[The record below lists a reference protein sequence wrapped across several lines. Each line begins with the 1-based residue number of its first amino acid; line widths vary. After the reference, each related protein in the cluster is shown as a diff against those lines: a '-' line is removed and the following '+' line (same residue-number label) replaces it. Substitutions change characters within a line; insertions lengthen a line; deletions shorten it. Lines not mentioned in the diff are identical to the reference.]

1 MARAPGPSAAPLG
14 SFLRDFPAPLGPGEP
29 LPWSSAGSGA
39 LSRAEVPGAL
49 AERARSLL
57 GGRGVSPLLE
67 ASLIHAAVDEVLQ
80 TDLTEFK
87 LQNVETEGEGDEERF
102 TLLDGESLQRCFF
115 NKLRDICS
123 EWHKQLPSL
132 RPLERFLLVSIHAI
146 RNTRRKMEDRH
157 VLLPEF
163 NQLFGLSDDVDRAY
177 FAVFDGHGGVD
188 AANYS
193 ATHLHVNVGLH
204 EEIVKNPAEA
214 LKCSFQKTDE
224 MFLFKAKR
232 EKLRSGTTG
241 VSALIVGNKLHIA
254 WLGDSQVMLVQQGK
268 AVTLME
274 PHKPER
280 EDERARIETL
290 GGCVTYMDCW
300 RVNGT
305 LAVSRAIGNV
315 VRFLEACNTNQ
326 SVNSAMS
333 ARKIRDYN
341 SCCVFGM
348 DQYWMSK
355 KKILLFACYSIGILK
370 LISGNSSSHPDYR
383 TSETFL
389 SLYFLVPADC
399 FQTFALF
406 RVGEKLSD
414 FLHLLSSLSLT
425 PAGQADRLVTEH
437 VPRLVGPSV
446 SVILQGLLWKV
457 MSVLCLCSGKLDLC
471 DYSG

>member
-1 MARAPGPSAAPLG
+1 MALEVEASGAPLS
-14 SFLRDFPAPLGPGEP
+14 SFLRDFPSPLGPGEP

-39 LSRAEVPGAL
+39 LSKAEVPGAL

-57 GGRGVSPLLE
+57 GGRGISPLLA
-67 ASLIHAAVDEVLQ
+67 ASLIHAAVDGILQ

-87 LQNVETEGEGDEERF
+87 QQSVETEGEGDEEKF

-115 NKLRDICS
+115 NKLRDVCF
-123 EWHKQLPSL
+123 EWQKQLPPL
-132 RPLERFLLVSIHAI
+132 RPLKRFLLVSIHAI

-163 NQLFGLSDDVDRAY
+163 NQLFGLSDDIDRAY

-204 EEIVKNPAEA
+204 KEIVKNPAEA

-280 EDERARIETL
+280 EDEKARIETL

-305 LAVSRAIGNV
+305 LAVSRAIGDI
-315 VRFLEACNTNQ
+315 CQ
-326 SVNSAMS
+326 
-333 ARKIRDYN
+333 KPY
-341 SCCVFGM
+341 
-348 DQYWMSK
+348 
-355 KKILLFACYSIGILK
+355 
-370 LISGNSSSHPDYR
+370 ISGDADGDSFELNGSEDYLLLACDGFFDAIKPYEMWR
-383 TSETFL
+383 F
-389 SLYFLVPADC
+389 V
-399 FQTFALF
+399 QLF
-406 RVGEKLSD
+406 RVWDQTSKAC
-414 FLHLLSSLSLT
+414 
-425 PAGQADRLVTEH
+425 PRAAGHIPL
-437 VPRLVGPSV
+437 P
-446 SVILQGLLWKV
+446 WKW
-457 MSVLCLCSGKLDLC
+457 
-471 DYSG
+471 

>member
-1 MARAPGPSAAPLG
+1 MALEVEAAGAPLS

-39 LSRAEVPGAL
+39 LSKAEVPGAL

-57 GGRGVSPLLE
+57 GGRGVSPLLA

-80 TDLTEFK
+80 TDLSEFK
-87 LQNVETEGEGDEERF
+87 QQSVQTEGEGDEERL

-115 NKLRDICS
+115 NKLRDVCS
-123 EWHKQLPSL
+123 EWQKQLPPL
-132 RPLERFLLVSIHAI
+132 RPLKRFLLVSIHAI

-163 NQLFGLSDDVDRAY
+163 NQLFGLSDDTDRAY

-305 LAVSRAIGNV
+305 LAVSRAIGDICQKPYISGDADGNS
-315 VRFLEACNTNQ
+315 FELTGSEDYLLLACDGFFD
-326 SVNSAMS
+326 AIKPYECLM
-333 ARKIRDYN
+333 Y
-341 SCCVFGM
+341 
-348 DQYWMSK
+348 
-355 KKILLFACYSIGILK
+355 LFAYCK
-370 LISGNSSSHPDYR
+370 K
-383 TSETFL
+383 
-389 SLYFLVPADC
+389 
-399 FQTFALF
+399 LF
-406 RVGEKLSD
+406 RSSDWKQVGEKNSPL
-414 FLHLLSSLSLT
+414 
-425 PAGQADRLVTEH
+425 
-437 VPRLVGPSV
+437 
-446 SVILQGLLWKV
+446 
-457 MSVLCLCSGKLDLC
+457 
-471 DYSG
+471 

>member
-1 MARAPGPSAAPLG
+1 S
-14 SFLRDFPAPLGPGEP
+14 
-29 LPWSSAGSGA
+29 
-39 LSRAEVPGAL
+39 
-49 AERARSLL
+49 
-57 GGRGVSPLLE
+57 RGVSPLLA

-87 LQNVETEGEGDEERF
+87 QQSVETEGEGDEERF

-115 NKLRDICS
+115 NKLRDVCS
-123 EWHKQLPSL
+123 EWQKQLPPL
-132 RPLERFLLVSIHAI
+132 RPLKRFLLVSIHAI

-163 NQLFGLSDDVDRAY
+163 NQLFGLSVICLPLSPSPQKDDIDRAY

-254 WLGDSQVMLVQQGK
+254 WLGDSQVMLVQQGR

-305 LAVSRAIGNV
+305 LAVSRAIGDI
-315 VRFLEACNTNQ
+315 CQ
-326 SVNSAMS
+326 
-333 ARKIRDYN
+333 KPY
-341 SCCVFGM
+341 
-348 DQYWMSK
+348 
-355 KKILLFACYSIGILK
+355 
-370 LISGNSSSHPDYR
+370 ISGDADGDSFELTGSEDYLLLACDGFFDAIKPY
-383 TSETFL
+383 EVVD
-389 SLYFLVPADC
+389 LVLDHLM
-399 FQTFALF
+399 QTKG
-406 RVGEKLSD
+406 VGLKAAE
-414 FLHLLSSLSLT
+414 
-425 PAGQADRLVTEH
+425 RLVTAAKENGSSDNIT
-437 VPRLVGPSV
+437 VLVVFLRDPQD
-446 SVILQGLLWKV
+446 ILAD
-457 MSVLCLCSGKLDLC
+457 CLRDPKSLGAGDDAQSSPFNFLSCEAAATQ
-471 DYSG
+471 